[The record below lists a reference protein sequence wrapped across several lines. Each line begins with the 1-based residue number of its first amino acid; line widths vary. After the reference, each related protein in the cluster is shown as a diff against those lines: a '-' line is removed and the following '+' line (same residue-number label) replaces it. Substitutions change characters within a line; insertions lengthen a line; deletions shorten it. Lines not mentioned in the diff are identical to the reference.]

1 LFPELVQRHVT
12 PDKIVR
18 SLRSLDHDRA
28 LFNQSVQEL
37 QATMGP
43 PGASRRA
50 ADELVGLL
58 K

>member
-1 LFPELVQRHVT
+1 
-12 PDKIVR
+12 
-18 SLRSLDHDRA
+18 
-28 LFNQSVQEL
+28 VQEL

-50 ADELVGLL
+50 ADELVDLL

>member
-1 LFPELVQRHVT
+1 
-12 PDKIVR
+12 
-18 SLRSLDHDRA
+18 
-28 LFNQSVQEL
+28 VQEL
-37 QATMGP
+37 QSTMGP